1 MYDAAARLAIPLAK
15 KLKTKYGDAAGVC
28 SAKNISV
35 HEQPLA
41 DGVHGLHLCY
51 KNQHVILI
59 NNNCDPYAVR
69 FTLGHELGHYF
80 MDKASCSY
88 FIDRHSY
95 KHAPRER
102 RADIFSAALI
112 LPDKIP
118 EEFDDYTAD
127 QLSSY
132 YGVPAWTIPTV
143 YKGNFF

>member
-15 KLKTKYGDAAGVC
+15 KLKTKYGDAVNICA
-28 SAKNISV
+28 AKNISV

-59 NNNCDPYAVR
+59 NSDRDPYAVR

-95 KHAPRER
+95 KHGPRER

-118 EEFDDYTAD
+118 AEFDDYTAD
-127 QLSSY
+127 QLSIY

-143 YKGNFF
+143 YNRNFF